1 MGNVRSRRRA
11 ARSRAPG
18 QSLPL
23 LGLMIVVIVG
33 MVGLSVDVGNTF
45 SEERRA
51 VTAANTAALAGMNT
65 YIARSQ
71 ATTNRVVY
79 TSIVNAL
86 NAHGVQVTAP
96 GAEAQP
102 GELTLEARYLDA
114 QGRPIGNGSS
124 LVTDDTNPVPNNV
137 AFIEVGL
144 RGRIDTAFAR
154 IVGRNDLPINAMAYA
169 GTCTSSSGYYPMTVN
184 TRIIDGNRFVRS
196 NDPNLHWREVP
207 YDSPDV
213 SGRFTAMRVVVGDE
227 SARTFGWLRWRDG
240 VPGARSALTL
250 ARSLS
255 GEGNLGEGFEEA
267 PWPSSQNR
275 PEGVYP
281 PERGALTPGDWVWGS
296 TAWPDSADVQAALD
310 EHIRLGT
317 RMILPIHRD
326 AFRDGDNSRFHI
338 VRFGLF
344 VLLGE
349 GRTGNNRWL
358 DLLFLGEPRPQQ
370 RACLYAPTANN
381 DGQVGLA
388 GAVSFLP
395 EYRTQ
400 PQRRPPVQYMVV
412 LDVSGS
418 MSANFAG
425 QCDVFDASAPNANY
439 YRSRNGQGH
448 ANGAQR
454 GWWQCGETPA
464 DPNWPVERAEVLGT
478 GDVYWWSNE
487 RDRRIYVAKKALERL
502 IAETNMPGNA
512 DYDPTRPSDQMAL
525 VWFNEGV
532 PAGFVSNF
540 AGETFSNDPDEL
552 VDAVTRQ
559 AITHRTR
566 NPYLSQ
572 GGTNGAAA
580 LYRASLAL
588 DRAPRT
594 VTHTDGQVWQYKR
607 AVIFITDG
615 VSNFLFNPNTPDLNV
630 GRSDQNTYPRDHV
643 CHSWLAP
650 EMANCQTTGFGGRTV
665 AAGRVPAG
673 LDRPITQA
681 VNISEQMK
689 SRQQE
694 IFVVALS
701 NIPDTGLRDGIASFP
716 SYFFSARELQRNA
729 DGSTNVDAIME
740 AINNIVESGVCE
752 RRADPRTSSI
762 PAAGFRPVAGL
773 VYPNVG
779 EVILTDQNTG
789 TQYRAPIRA
798 DASRGGELSYRFDR
812 LPAGS
817 YRLEA
822 YLFYRH
828 PLDPPDAGPRR
839 YSLIEQNNETR
850 ADIVVN
856 VTVETSVGGFSRVIR
871 QDLQLRLSGD
881 VCASS

>member
-1 MGNVRSRRRA
+1 MGKVRSKRHA
-11 ARSRAPG
+11 TRSRARG

-23 LGLMIVVIVG
+23 IGLMIAVIIG

-51 VTAANTAALAGMNT
+51 VTAANAAALAGMNT

-86 NAHGVQVTAP
+86 NAHGIQITAP
-96 GAEAQP
+96 GAEPQP
-102 GELTLEARYLDA
+102 DDVTLEARYLDA
-114 QGRPIGNGSS
+114 QGLPISNGSPI
-124 LVTDDTNPVPNNV
+124 VTDDTNPVPANV

-144 RGRIDTAFAR
+144 RGRVDTAFAR
-154 IVGRNDLPINAMAYA
+154 IVGRNDLPFNALAYA
-169 GTCTSSSGYYPMTVN
+169 GTCTSSSGYYPITIN

-196 NDPNLHWREVP
+196 NDPALNWREVP
-207 YDSPDV
+207 YDSPDI

-227 SARTFGWLRWRDG
+227 SARNFGWLRWRDG
-240 VPGARSALTL
+240 VPGARSAITL

-275 PEGVYP
+275 PDGVYP
-281 PERGALTPGDWVWGS
+281 PERGALSPGDWVWGS
-296 TAWPDSADVQAALD
+296 TAWPDSRDVEAALN

-326 AFRDGDNSRFHI
+326 AFRDGDNSRFHV

-344 VLLGE
+344 VLLGQ
-349 GRTGNNRWL
+349 GQTGSNRWL

-370 RACLYAPTANN
+370 RACLYAPTASN
-381 DGQVGLA
+381 DGQLGLA
-388 GAVSFLP
+388 GSVSFLP

-400 PQRRPPVQYMVV
+400 PLRRPPIQYVVV

-425 QCDVFDASAPNANY
+425 QCDVFDASAPTAEYHRRN
-439 YRSRNGQGH
+439 NGQGH
-448 ANGAQR
+448 VNGAQR
-454 GWWQCGETPA
+454 GWWQCAEVPA
-464 DPNWPVERAEVLGT
+464 DPNWPVQRAEVIGT
-478 GDVYWWSNE
+478 GEAYWWSNE

-512 DYDPTRPSDQMAL
+512 DYDPDRPSDQMAL
-525 VWFNEGV
+525 VWFNWQA
-532 PAGFVSNF
+532 PASFVGNF
-540 AGETFSNDPDEL
+540 GGEAFSDEPQEL
-552 VDAVTRQ
+552 INAVTRQ
-559 AITHRTR
+559 ATTHRSR
-566 NPYLSQ
+566 NPYLSE
-572 GGTNGAAA
+572 GGTNGAGA
-580 LYRASLAL
+580 LYRASLLL

-607 AVIFITDG
+607 AVIYITDG
-615 VSNFLFNPNTPDLNV
+615 VSNYLFNPNAPNLTFGISD
-630 GRSDQNTYPRDHV
+630 RSTYPPDHV
-643 CHSWLAP
+643 CHSRFAL
-650 EMANCQTTGFGGRTV
+650 EMANCQTTGFGGRTI
-665 AAGRVPAG
+665 AANGIPAG

-681 VNISEQMK
+681 VNVSEQMK
-689 SRQQE
+689 SRQYE
-694 IFVVALS
+694 VFVVALS

-752 RRADPRTSSI
+752 RRADPRTNNI
-762 PAAGFRPVAGL
+762 PPAEFRPVAGL

-798 DASRGGELSYRFDR
+798 DASRGGALSYRFDR

-822 YLFYRH
+822 YVFYRH
-828 PLDPPDAGPRR
+828 PLDAPDAGPRR

-856 VTVETSVGGFSRVIR
+856 ITADTNVGGFSRVIR

-881 VCASS
+881 VCATS